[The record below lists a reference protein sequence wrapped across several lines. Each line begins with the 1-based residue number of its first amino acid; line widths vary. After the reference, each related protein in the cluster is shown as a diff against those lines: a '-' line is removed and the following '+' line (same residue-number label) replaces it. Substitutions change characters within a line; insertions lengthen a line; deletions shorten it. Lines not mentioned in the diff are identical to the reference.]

1 MSLRTAL
8 KEARVV
14 TVGILIAVLWT
25 LLTILDVTGRFDW
38 LAFDTGDTIGQTAVG
53 GIVGLV
59 VLVVFLALLVG
70 LYSEVTEADPAP
82 EAWPPQ

>member
-14 TVGILIAVLWT
+14 TVGILIAALWT

-38 LAFDTGDTIGQTAVG
+38 MGFDPADGVGQTAVG
-53 GIVGLV
+53 GVVGLV

-70 LYSEVTEADPAP
+70 LYSEVAESDPAP
-82 EAWPPQ
+82 EAWPPR